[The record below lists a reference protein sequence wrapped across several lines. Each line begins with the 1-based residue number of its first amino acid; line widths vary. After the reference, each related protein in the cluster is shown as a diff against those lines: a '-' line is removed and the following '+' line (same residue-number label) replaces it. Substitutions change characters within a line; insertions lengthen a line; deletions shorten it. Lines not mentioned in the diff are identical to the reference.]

1 MAKKHDKPS
10 GVVSRKSRDRMCR
23 DGRFRL
29 SRLSAMFTESK
40 NKIQGKDAIPGK
52 ILPEKHNR

>member
-1 MAKKHDKPS
+1 VASFLASPAT
-10 GVVSRKSRDRMCR
+10 GCAVT
-23 DGRFRL
+23 GGFRL

-40 NKIQGKDAIPGK
+40 KKIQGKDAIPGK